1 MLDFIRR
8 NSFIVI
14 VAIVAVAAG
23 LIVSDYAGKSDRFGG
38 NYVVKVGDKG
48 YDRIDVDSIG
58 SNAMHFIQRLSQL
71 TLQKYQ
77 APFDA
82 DGDGTLSESERATFT
97 TVSGANPEVAA
108 NLGYFENVLWSW
120 SLGSSRD
127 AETNITAMRALIRE
141 EGKALG
147 IIPGKEEVDA
157 FIQSMPAFVKTDG
170 SFDNEAYKTMCNYRK
185 GQANREAE
193 RAFRE
198 VVEDLMIWQGL
209 QAFFTSDMAS
219 YAPMENKLINMEAQE
234 MMLRT
239 AWLPKEKF
247 VPAGDPGEEEIKA
260 FWEQQ
265 KSNYKST
272 EKRIVTLYTFKA
284 LPNADGSQPTEEEL
298 MAAAD
303 NYMQKISVTNA
314 RGMDAMLEPAS
325 KDEEFAHFTYTKET
339 FPLADEDKL
348 AAPLQGKVD
357 TGSNYVTLGTIAF
370 EVSKAP
376 TVEAYE
382 KALADGSLDATVT
395 LEQLRGFYPLEGGA
409 LALIRVEAIQSPV
422 VLPYEEARAAAL
434 VDLREKM
441 TTDALQKAAEELR
454 ERMEKEAVEGD
465 LDKAFAS
472 AESAGAEVATY
483 GPVALMS
490 EDTLPEGLQVGMLAT
505 VKTGGIS
512 PLMPT
517 EKGIRLAAVVSRTV
531 VDSPEIAAYKTMRV
545 LPVRN
550 YRLQRKMMIDWLE
563 NAYRRYGVQF
573 GPDARL
579 NESN

>member
-8 NSFIVI
+8 NSIIVI

-23 LIVSDYAGKSDRFGG
+23 LIISDYAGKTDRFGG

-58 SNAMHFIQRLSQL
+58 ATAVSFLQRLYRL

-77 APFDA
+77 DPFDA

-97 TVSGANPEVAA
+97 TVAGANPEIAA
-108 NLGYFENVLWSW
+108 NLGYIDEVLQSW
-120 SLGSSRD
+120 ALGSTRD
-127 AETNITAMRALIRE
+127 ADVNVTAFRALIRE

-147 IIPGKEEVDA
+147 LVPGKEEVDA
-157 FIQSMPAFVKTDG
+157 FIQSMPAFRKQDG
-170 SFDNEAYKTMCNYRK
+170 SFDNEAYKMMCGYRK

-209 QAFFTSDMAS
+209 QTFLTGDMAS

-247 VPAGDPGEEEIKA
+247 APAGDPGEEEIKV
-260 FWEQQ
+260 FWEQR
-265 KSNYKST
+265 KENYKSA
-272 EKRIVTLYTFKA
+272 EKRVVTLYTFKS

-303 NYMQKISVTNA
+303 NYMQKISINNA
-314 RGMDAMLEPAS
+314 RGMDAVLEPSS
-325 KDEEFAHFTYTKET
+325 KDEDFAHFSYTKET
-339 FPLADEDKL
+339 FPLAEEDKL
-348 AAPLQGKVD
+348 ATPLQGKVD
-357 TGSNYVTLGTIAF
+357 TGSNYVTLAAIAF
-370 EVSKAP
+370 DVSKAP
-376 TVEAYE
+376 DVQTYE
-382 KALADGSLDATVT
+382 KACASNSLDEIVT
-395 LEQLRGFYPLEGGA
+395 LEQLRGFYPLEDGS
-409 LALIRVEAIQSPV
+409 LALVRVEAIQSPV
-422 VLPYEEARAAAL
+422 VLPYEEARGAAL
-434 VDLREKM
+434 ADLREKM
-441 TTDALQKAAEELR
+441 TVDALQKAAEELR
-454 ERMEKEAVEGD
+454 ERMEKDAAEEG
-465 LDKAFAS
+465 LDKAFAD
-472 AESAGAEVATY
+472 AESAGAEVTPY

-490 EDTLPEGLQVGMLAT
+490 DDTLPEGLQVGMLAT

-517 EKGIRLAAVVSRTV
+517 EKGIRIAAVVSRTV
-531 VDSPEIAAYKTMRV
+531 ADSPEIAAYKTMRV

-573 GPDARL
+573 GADARL
-579 NESN
+579 NESK

>member
-8 NSFIVI
+8 NSIIVI

-23 LIVSDYAGKSDRFGG
+23 LIISDYAGKGDRFGG
-38 NYVVKVGDKG
+38 NYVVKVGDKS
-48 YDRIDVDSIG
+48 YDRIDVEGIG
-58 SNAMHFIQRLSQL
+58 SNGLHFIQRLNQL

-77 APFDA
+77 EPFDA
-82 DGDGTLSESERATFT
+82 DGDGTLSDSERETFR
-97 TVSGANPEVAA
+97 TVVGANPEIVA
-108 NLGYFENVLWSW
+108 NLGYFEGVLQSW
-120 SLGSSRD
+120 TLGSSRD
-127 AETNITAMRALIRE
+127 AEVNVTATRALIRE

-157 FIQSMPAFVKTDG
+157 FIQSMPAFVKLDG

-185 GQANREAE
+185 GQANREVE

-198 VVEDLMIWQGL
+198 VIEDLMIWQGL
-209 QAFFTSDMAS
+209 QAFLTGDMAS
-219 YAPMENKLINMEAQE
+219 YEPMENKLINMEAQE
-234 MMLRT
+234 MVLRT

-247 VPAGDPGEEEIKA
+247 VPAGDPDEETIKA

-265 KSNYKST
+265 KVNYKSA
-272 EKRIVTLYTFKA
+272 EKRVVTLYTFKA

-314 RGMDAMLEPAS
+314 RGMDALLESAS
-325 KDEEFAHFTYTKET
+325 KDEEFAHFSYTKET
-339 FPLADEDKL
+339 YSLASVDQL
-348 AAPLQGKVD
+348 AKPLQAKVD
-357 TGSNYVTLGTIAF
+357 TGSNYVTLGDIAF
-370 EVSKAP
+370 DVAKAP

-382 KALADGSLDATVT
+382 KAVAAGTLDSMVT
-395 LEQLRGFYPLEGGA
+395 LEQLRGFYPLEDGS
-409 LALIRVEAIQSPV
+409 LALIRVEAIQAPV

-441 TTDALQKAAEELR
+441 TTDALQKAAEELH
-454 ERMEKEAVEGD
+454 ERMEKDIAEVG
-465 LDKAFAS
+465 LDKAFS
-472 AESAGAEVATY
+472 DAESAGAEVATY
-483 GPVALMS
+483 GPVALVT
-490 EDTLPEGLQVGMLAT
+490 EDTLPEGLQIGMMAT

-545 LPVRN
+545 LPVRH

-563 NAYRRYGVQF
+563 NAYRRYNVQF
-573 GPDARL
+573 GADVRM
-579 NESN
+579 NGSN